1 MKILIS
7 AAKTGGHVFPAI
19 SVGSELIKQGHEVVF
34 LGSGVKLELNAL
46 KDIDFTFYKVSMEGF
61 RGKSVFQKIKSL
73 FLLPLCIFKSM
84 QIIRKEKV
92 DGMIGFGGFI
102 TVPAGIASFLMQKPL
117 FIHEQN
123 SVMGSANRF
132 LSKLTKL
139 NFTGFVID
147 SAPKN
152 SIVTGNPIRDSF
164 NSTYKNY
171 IDSNDIIN
179 IYVTGGSQG
188 ADYINQN
195 VPKCFN
201 NLNKKINIKHQC
213 GSRKIDAV
221 REAYKNTKVKV
232 EVKEFYE
239 NPESII
245 NWSDFV
251 ITRSGALS
259 ISEISSM
266 AKGMLMIPLP
276 SAIDN
281 HQYIN
286 AKHIESMNMGVIHNE
301 KNGLKDLVAKVSEI
315 IYQKTYNDWKIE
327 INTDHK
333 NAASVISAKTI
344 EHLNK

>member
-19 SVGSELIKQGHEVVF
+19 SVGTELIKQGHEVIF
-34 LGSGVKLELNAL
+34 LGSGAKIEMNAL
-46 KDIDFTFYKVSMEGF
+46 RGLDFTFYKVYMKGF
-61 RGKSVFQKIKSL
+61 RGKGTIQKIKSL
-73 FLLPLCIFKSM
+73 FLLPLSILKSI
-84 QIIRKEKV
+84 QIMRKEKV

-102 TVPAGIASFLMQKPL
+102 TIPPGIAAYLMQKPL

-139 NFTGFVID
+139 NFTGFAID
-147 SAPKN
+147 SSPNN
-152 SIVTGNPIRDSF
+152 SIITGNPIRDSF
-164 NSTYKNY
+164 TYNYKNF
-171 IDSNDIIN
+171 IDSDEIIN

-195 VPKCFN
+195 VPKCFY
-201 NLNKKINIKHQC
+201 NLNQQVNIKHQC
-213 GSRKIDAV
+213 GVGNIDAV
-221 REAYKNTKVKV
+221 KESYKNIKAEV
-232 EVKEFYE
+232 EIEEFYE

-259 ISEISSM
+259 ISEISTM
-266 AKGMLMIPLP
+266 RKGMLMIPLP

-286 AKHIESMNMGVIHNE
+286 AMHIESMNMGVIHLE
-301 KNGLKDLVAKVSEI
+301 KNGLKDLIDKVSEI
-315 IYQKTYNDWKIE
+315 IHQKIYNDWKLE
-327 INTDHK
+327 IDTDHK
-333 NAASVISAKTI
+333 NAASIISAKTI